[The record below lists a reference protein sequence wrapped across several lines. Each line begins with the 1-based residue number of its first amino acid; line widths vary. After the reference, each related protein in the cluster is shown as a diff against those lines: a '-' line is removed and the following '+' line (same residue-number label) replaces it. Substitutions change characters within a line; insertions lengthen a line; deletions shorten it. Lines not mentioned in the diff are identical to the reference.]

1 RMSPRSFIAGV
12 RAPNTPSLSFAGVP
26 IRVRT
31 NEPDI
36 RERLASYFRS
46 FVIGDDATPLADV
59 SLVQGPA
66 PIDGE
71 FVDVPRTGGRRP
83 KGATREARGGG
94 SVLKRGTGGLSRS
107 WPRGAGPGGGPCGA
121 ADP

>member
-36 RERLASYFRS
+36 RERLASYFRP

-83 KGATREARGGG
+83 EEAAPGGAGGG
-94 SVLKRGTGGLSRS
+94 LG
-107 WPRGAGPGGGPCGA
+107 PHAGAPSLIA
-121 ADP
+121 

>member
-12 RAPNTPSLSFAGVP
+12 RAPHTLSLSFAGVP

-36 RERLASYFRS
+36 RERLASYFRP

-71 FVDVPRTGGRRP
+71 FVDVPRTGGPRP
-83 KGATREARGGG
+83 EGATPE
-94 SVLKRGTGGLSRS
+94 
-107 WPRGAGPGGGPCGA
+107 GPGGRPL
-121 ADP
+121 PH